1 MNKFI
6 SSNINHE
13 QAFLF
18 NVDIMIQSR
27 TNALALQTLLEIL
40 NEAEGITDFRIQSG
54 IELGARIKEALR
66 EIPPV
71 DQNISLVNK
80 PLINSQQNA
89 STHPKEKNSYPS
101 VIRSIEKVQPSAV
114 NHQHS
119 EPASTYPSDDW
130 INAAMQAGRL
140 IRIHIRDNKGQ
151 QKSIPCRILNYD
163 QGTKLVSIYHVDEKQ
178 VYSIHTSE
186 IEKYV

>member
-1 MNKFI
+1 MNKSI

-18 NVDIMIQSR
+18 NVDIMIHSR
-27 TNALALQTLLEIL
+27 TNALALQALLEIL
-40 NEAEGITDFRIQSG
+40 NEPEGISDFRIQSG
-54 IELGARIKEALR
+54 IELGIKIKEALH
-66 EIPPV
+66 EYP
-71 DQNISLVNK
+71 STE
-80 PLINSQQNA
+80 QNA
-89 STHPKEKNSYPS
+89 ASPDKLSPKEANEPNKQNNYPKTTKLAERQQS
-101 VIRSIEKVQPSAV
+101 LAV
-114 NHQHS
+114 NQQHS
-119 EPASTYPSDDW
+119 IPAFMCPSDDW
-130 INAAMQAGRL
+130 INSAMQAGRL

>member
-1 MNKFI
+1 MNKSI
-6 SSNINHE
+6 SSNLNHE

-18 NVDIMIQSR
+18 NVDIMIHSR

-40 NEAEGITDFRIQSG
+40 NEPEGISDFRIQSG
-54 IELGARIKEALR
+54 IELGARIKEALH
-66 EIPPV
+66 
-71 DQNISLVNK
+71 Q
-80 PLINSQQNA
+80 
-89 STHPKEKNSYPS
+89 YPS
-101 VIRSIEKVQPSAV
+101 SDPRAMRMADKPQSHAATQPYSI
-114 NHQHS
+114 
-119 EPASTYPSDDW
+119 PASTCPSDEW
-130 INAAMQAGRL
+130 INSAMQAGRL

>member
-1 MNKFI
+1 MNKSI

-18 NVDIMIQSR
+18 NVDIMIHSR
-27 TNALALQTLLEIL
+27 TNALALQALLEIL
-40 NEAEGITDFRIQSG
+40 NEPEGISDFRIQSG
-54 IELGARIKEALR
+54 IELGTRIKEALH
-66 EIPPV
+66 E
-71 DQNISLVNK
+71 
-80 PLINSQQNA
+80 
-89 STHPKEKNSYPS
+89 YPS
-101 VIRSIEKVQPSAV
+101 ADPRAVSMADKPQSYAATQPYST
-114 NHQHS
+114 
-119 EPASTYPSDDW
+119 PASTCPSDEW
-130 INAAMQAGRL
+130 INSAMQAGRL
-140 IRIHIRDNKGQ
+140 IRIHISDNKGQ

>member
-1 MNKFI
+1 MNKSI

-18 NVDIMIQSR
+18 NVDIMIHSR

-40 NEAEGITDFRIQSG
+40 NEPEGISDFRIQSG
-54 IELGARIKEALR
+54 IELGARIKEALH
-66 EIPPV
+66 
-71 DQNISLVNK
+71 K
-80 PLINSQQNA
+80 
-89 STHPKEKNSYPS
+89 YPS
-101 VIRSIEKVQPSAV
+101 ADPRAMRMADKPQSYAATQQYSI
-114 NHQHS
+114 
-119 EPASTYPSDDW
+119 PASTCPSDEW
-130 INAAMQAGRL
+130 INSAMQAGRL

-163 QGTKLVSIYHVDEKQ
+163 HGTKLVSIYHVDEKQ